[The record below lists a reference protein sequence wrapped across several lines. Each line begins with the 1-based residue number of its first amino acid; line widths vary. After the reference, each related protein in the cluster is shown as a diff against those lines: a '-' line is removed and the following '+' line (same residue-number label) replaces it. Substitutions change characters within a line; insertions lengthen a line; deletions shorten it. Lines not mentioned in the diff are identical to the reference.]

1 MSTQKMSATRKLV
14 EASLLVA
21 LATVLSVFKLAELP
35 YGGSITLAS
44 MLPVVL
50 LSYRHGTRWGLGGG
64 AVFAVLQQLLGLK
77 NLSYFTTWQSVV
89 AIIYLDYLIAFTVIG
104 FGGVFRRSIERQNLS
119 LAVGSA
125 FVCLLRYIC
134 HVISGATVWA
144 GLSIPDSAALG
155 YSLVYNATYMIPETV
170 VLVAAAYC
178 LGSLLDFRKDQPVR
192 LVRER
197 SEGSGAAV
205 LTLIAWLF
213 VLAAGIAD
221 VVLIFAHLQNAETGK
236 FDFTGLAV
244 ERFAGSFW
252 LPVVIVT
259 AACAALAAACFLFRR
274 RFANKPAAAAEAA
287 AEAAVDEPAVK
298 TTDESD
304 G

>member
-1 MSTQKMSATRKLV
+1 MSSTRKLV

-89 AIIYLDYLIAFTVIG
+89 AVIFLDYLIAFTVIG
-104 FGGVFRRSIERQNLS
+104 LGGVFRRTIERQNLS
-119 LAVGSA
+119 LAVGA
-125 FVCLLRYIC
+125 VFVCVLRYIC

-144 GLSIPDSAALG
+144 GLSIPTSAALG
-155 YSLVYNATYMIPETV
+155 YSLIYNATYMIPETV
-170 VLVAAAYC
+170 VLVAVAYC
-178 LGSLLDFRKDQPVR
+178 LGSLLDFRRDQPVR
-192 LVRER
+192 LVRGR
-197 SEGSGAAV
+197 SESAAAAV
-205 LTLIAWLF
+205 LTLVAWLF
-213 VLAAGIAD
+213 ILAAGITD
-221 VVLIFAHLQNAETGK
+221 VALIFAHLQNAETGE
-236 FDFTGLAV
+236 FDITGLAV

-252 LPVVIVT
+252 LAALIVT
-259 AACAALAAACFLFRR
+259 AVCAALAVTFFLLRR
-274 RFANKPAAAAEAA
+274 RLAYKPAAPAEAA
-287 AEAAVDEPAVK
+287 AEAATDEPAVK